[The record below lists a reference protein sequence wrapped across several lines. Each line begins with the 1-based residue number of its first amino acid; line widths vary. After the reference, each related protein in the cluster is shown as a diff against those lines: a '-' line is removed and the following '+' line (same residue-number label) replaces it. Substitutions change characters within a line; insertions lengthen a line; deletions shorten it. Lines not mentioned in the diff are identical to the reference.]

1 MQNDTQAMVI
11 DLLRQVGRMLLVL
24 SKIVAD
30 FGQALIVTAFPIH
43 VLNAIDGAAV
53 FVLVVVLEF
62 DGFGE
67 GADDVSA
74 EAFDIKDVAGP
85 DVSMVDF
92 FFVQEVERVHEVDED
107 FEFFLSGPW
116 PFGEEAVFGDV
127 GEGSLGALV

>member
-1 MQNDTQAMVI
+1 MQNDTQAMVV

-24 SKIVAD
+24 SQIITD
-30 FGQALIVTAFPIH
+30 FGQALIITAFSIH
-43 VLNAIDGAAV
+43 VLNAIDGAVV

-74 EAFDIKDVAGP
+74 EAFDIKDVAGS
-85 DVSMVDF
+85 DVSMVDLF
-92 FFVQEVERVHEVDED
+92 LVQEVERVHEVDED

-116 PFGEEAVFGDV
+116 PMWWYSIS
-127 GEGSLGALV
+127 GSFLVMMYSA